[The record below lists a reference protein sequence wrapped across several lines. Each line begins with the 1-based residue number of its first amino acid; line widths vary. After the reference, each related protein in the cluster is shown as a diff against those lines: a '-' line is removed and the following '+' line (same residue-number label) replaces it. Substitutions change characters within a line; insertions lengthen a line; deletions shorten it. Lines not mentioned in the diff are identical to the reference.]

1 MHIGAIFAKLGSESL
16 LSLYPIFV
24 KKIGISSTLQLWTRL
39 ITYVGIASL
48 FVDWSFITKSIGSLD
63 AITLGLINLSH
74 IYFSYEGFRHLDSGV
89 SFAMFNS
96 YPLMILLIAGI
107 MEITPRLWHTGSQGT
122 PRLWHNSYLLVLIG
136 LAMFIYGNE
145 PETNQQEQKPVD
157 FNYGTIMI
165 LLAALT
171 EALIYFL
178 IKRIP
183 TTNHWNHVFIAY
195 FLGAAFMSGYIINI
209 GETGAIND
217 IKVLA
222 SVIINGIIGSLGY
235 FLRFFASFR
244 LSPEVYAPLSYFGVV
259 MSYVYGILFNNE
271 QLTIPKTL
279 GTLSILASNY
289 FAPKV

>member
-1 MHIGAIFAKLGSESL
+1 MHIGAILAKLGSESL

-48 FVDWSFITKSIGSLD
+48 FVDWSFIANSIGSLD
-63 AITLGLINLSH
+63 AITLGIINLSH

-96 YPLMILLIAGI
+96 YPLMILLIAGLTKHI
-107 MEITPRLWHTGSQGT
+107 WHTGSQG
-122 PRLWHNSYLLVLIG
+122 LWHNSYLLVLIG
-136 LAMFIYGNE
+136 LAMFMYGNK
-145 PETNQQEQKPVD
+145 PEKNPQEPVD

-178 IKRIP
+178 IQRIP

-195 FLGAAFMSGYIINI
+195 FLGAVIMSGYIINA
-209 GETGAIND
+209 GETSAIND

-222 SVIINGIIGSLGY
+222 SVVINGIIGSLGY
-235 FLRFFASFR
+235 FLRFFASYR
-244 LSPEVYAPLSYFGVV
+244 LSPKVYAPLSYFGVV

>member
-1 MHIGAIFAKLGSESL
+1 MHIGAVFAKLGSESL
-16 LSLYPIFV
+16 LSLYPLFV

-74 IYFSYEGFRHLDSGV
+74 IYFSYEGFRHLESGV

-96 YPLMILLIAGI
+96 YPLMILLIAGF
-107 MEITPRLWHTGSQGT
+107 MGITSK
-122 PRLWHNSYLLVLIG
+122 LWHNSYLLVLLG
-136 LAMFIYGNE
+136 LALFMYEKPEPNLE
-145 PETNQQEQKPVD
+145 PEQKQD

-195 FLGAAFMSGYIINI
+195 FLGAAFMSGYIINT

-222 SVIINGIIGSLGY
+222 SIIINGIIGSLGY
-235 FLRFFASFR
+235 FLRFFASYR

-271 QLTIPKTL
+271 KLTLPKTI

>member
-1 MHIGAIFAKLGSESL
+1 
-16 LSLYPIFV
+16 
-24 KKIGISSTLQLWTRL
+24 
-39 ITYVGIASL
+39 
-48 FVDWSFITKSIGSLD
+48 
-63 AITLGLINLSH
+63 
-74 IYFSYEGFRHLDSGV
+74 
-89 SFAMFNS
+89 
-96 YPLMILLIAGI
+96 MILLIAGI

-145 PETNQQEQKPVD
+145 PETNLQEQKPVD

>member
-1 MHIGAIFAKLGSESL
+1 MHIGAVFAKLGSESL
-16 LSLYPIFV
+16 LSLYPLFV

-74 IYFSYEGFRHLDSGV
+74 IYFSYEGFRHLESGV

-96 YPLMILLIAGI
+96 YPLMILLIAGF
-107 MEITPRLWHTGSQGT
+107 MGITTH
-122 PRLWHNSYLLVLIG
+122 LWHNSYLLVLLG
-136 LAMFIYGNE
+136 LALFMYEKQE
-145 PETNQQEQKPVD
+145 PNLEQKSD

-195 FLGAAFMSGYIINI
+195 FLGAALMSGYIINT

-222 SVIINGIIGSLGY
+222 SVVINGIIGSVGY
-235 FLRFFASFR
+235 FLRFFASYR

-271 QLTIPKTL
+271 KLTLPKTL

-289 FAPKV
+289 FAPKI